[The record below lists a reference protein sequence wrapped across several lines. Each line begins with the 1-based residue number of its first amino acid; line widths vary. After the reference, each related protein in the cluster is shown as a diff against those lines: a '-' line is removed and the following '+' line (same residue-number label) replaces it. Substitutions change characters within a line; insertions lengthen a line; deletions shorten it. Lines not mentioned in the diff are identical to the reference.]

1 MLFVFFY
8 FIRTYFDFSG
18 GLTKALGNT
27 NENPN
32 DPLGV
37 DLAQIVLGVPPRPL
51 LAGATP
57 RPSGLGV
64 DGSEG
69 LLLLL
74 LLVFCF
80 CTIFILFEFC

>member
-1 MLFVFFY
+1 MFFS
-8 FIRTYFDFSG
+8 FIGTYFDFSSE
-18 GLTKALGNT
+18 LMKALENP
-27 NENPN
+27 NDNPN